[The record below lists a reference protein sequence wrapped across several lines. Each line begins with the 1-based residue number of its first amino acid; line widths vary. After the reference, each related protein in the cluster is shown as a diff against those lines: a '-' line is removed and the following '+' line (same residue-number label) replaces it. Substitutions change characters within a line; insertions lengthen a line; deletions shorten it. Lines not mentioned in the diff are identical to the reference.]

1 VSICGFRWFNF
12 IICRLHHVSLSS
24 PPLMTTKFI
33 SKLTYFSAL
42 FLLMFRRILNL
53 ILLFK
58 RLHLLSELFAP
69 LQDVSPLLLTRE
81 YRPPSQCSHEPLRAF
96 LLFLEEL
103 RHIQLALPDQ
113 LRLLLTEY
121 LAQLPRLLQDD
132 VIVLQY
138 L

>member
-1 VSICGFRWFNF
+1 
-12 IICRLHHVSLSS
+12 
-24 PPLMTTKFI
+24 MAAKFI
-33 SKLTYFSAL
+33 TKLTYFSAL
-42 FLLMFRRILNL
+42 FRLMFRRILNL
-53 ILLFK
+53 VVLFERLYLLF
-58 RLHLLSELFAP
+58 ELFPP
-69 LQDVSPLLLTRE
+69 LQDVSPLLLTRVD
-81 YRPPSQCSHEPLRAF
+81 RPPSECSHEPLRAF
-96 LLFLEEL
+96 LLILEEL